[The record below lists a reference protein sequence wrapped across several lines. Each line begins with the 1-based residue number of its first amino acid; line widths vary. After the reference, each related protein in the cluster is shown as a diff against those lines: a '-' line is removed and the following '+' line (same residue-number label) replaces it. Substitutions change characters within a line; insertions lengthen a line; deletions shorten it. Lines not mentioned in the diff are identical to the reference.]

1 MVFSLILMN
10 SAFAALVENKD
21 YVMLEKPIEASPTKE
36 APIEVV
42 EFFSYG
48 CPYCYMLEPQ
58 INSWLAQKPDNV
70 IFTRIAIPRKGKWVE
85 YARLF
90 YALGMISKQE
100 QERITPL
107 TYNAI
112 HEQRLNFNDADE
124 IFDWAESNNIDKAL
138 LKQFYNSKDVT
149 EKLEQSV
156 ILAHSYHLKYVPS
169 IYINGKY
176 QLLIHSSN
184 QYQDVKD
191 KLNQLKQLIEI
202 EEK

>member
-21 YVMLEKPIEASPTKE
+21 YVMLEKPIEAAPTKE

-107 TYNAI
+107 IYNAI
-112 HEQRLNFNDADE
+112 HEQKLNFNDADE

-149 EKLEQSV
+149 EKLEQAV

-176 QLLIHSSN
+176 QLLINSSN